1 MEDKKEGRMFI
12 DHMCYCCSLLDLG
25 RMWSE
30 DDLENE
36 DDESDDDSDQND
48 EEEMYVVVD
57 NDRNTVRLRG
67 NVERERLLAQMRIQ

>member
-1 MEDKKEGRMFI
+1 
-12 DHMCYCCSLLDLG
+12 
-25 RMWSE
+25 MWSE

>member
-1 MEDKKEGRMFI
+1 
-12 DHMCYCCSLLDLG
+12 
-25 RMWSE
+25 MWSE

-48 EEEMYVVVD
+48 EEMYVVVD

-67 NVERERLLAQMRIQ
+67 NVERERLLAQIRIQ

>member
-1 MEDKKEGRMFI
+1 MIICATAVLFNL
-12 DHMCYCCSLLDLG
+12 S